1 MSNPIDFTAPT
12 GYTYLPVPTQ
22 HVPALMQYLVSLGT
36 ATPEVMTDEQER
48 HAPATE
54 DFVGQD
60 AVWTDEL
67 LERLA
72 SDTLRS
78 AHNVAAAMTVI
89 ARKTMEEGERVWVGN
104 DELAAETGI
113 DTAQMPKVWSGFG
126 RYTSNPRNGY
136 PAEWPL
142 TTRTASRLP
151 GGKQGDASVLY
162 SFRSV
167 GQAKRWLQIVTKA

>member
-1 MSNPIDFTAPT
+1 MSNPIDAGAPT

-22 HVPALMQYLVSLGT
+22 HVPALMEYLVSLGAPKSVT
-36 ATPEVMTDEQER
+36 ADEHER
-48 HAPATE
+48 HAPAHE

-60 AVWTDEL
+60 AVWADEL
-67 LERLA
+67 LRRLA

-78 AHNVAAAMTVI
+78 AHNAAAAMTVI

-104 DELAAETGI
+104 DDLAAETGI
-113 DTAQMPKVWSGFG
+113 DPVQMPKVWSGFG
-126 RYTSNPRNGY
+126 RYISNPRNGY

-142 TTRTASRLP
+142 ATRTASRLP
-151 GGKQGDASVLY
+151 DGKQGDARVLY

-167 GQAKRWLQIVTKA
+167 ERAKRWLQITTEE